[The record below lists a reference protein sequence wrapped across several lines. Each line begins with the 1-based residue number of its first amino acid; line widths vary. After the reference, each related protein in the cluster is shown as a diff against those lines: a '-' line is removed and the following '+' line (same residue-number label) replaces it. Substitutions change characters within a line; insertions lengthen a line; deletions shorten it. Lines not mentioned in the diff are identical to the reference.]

1 MRILLII
8 LSSLMV
14 ISCKKDYTCVCTN
27 NYGTYT
33 AGEITTTKSK
43 AKTYCKEL
51 SSGDTQCSVK

>member
-1 MRILLII
+1 MRISFIM
-8 LSSLMV
+8 LSSLLV
-14 ISCKKDYTCVCTN
+14 ILCKKDYTCVCVN

-33 AGEITTTKSK
+33 AVEITTTKSK